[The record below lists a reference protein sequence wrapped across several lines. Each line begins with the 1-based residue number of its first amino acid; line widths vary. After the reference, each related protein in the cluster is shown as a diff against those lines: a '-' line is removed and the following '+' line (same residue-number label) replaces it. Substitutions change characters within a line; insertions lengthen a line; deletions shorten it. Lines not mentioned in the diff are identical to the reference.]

1 MYVGSLTGPAGTPAP
16 GMSGSKSRVWGGFR
30 KGFYK
35 SSESRLWG
43 LGRGSGLYGPK
54 LFRFSAARS
63 EPFALNLEWNPV
75 LVLWV

>member
-1 MYVGSLTGPAGTPAP
+1 MYVGSLTAGPAGTPAP

-43 LGRGSGLYGPK
+43 LGRVQGCMVRSLSG
-54 LFRFSAARS
+54 FRLRD
-63 EPFALNLEWNPV
+63 LEWNPE